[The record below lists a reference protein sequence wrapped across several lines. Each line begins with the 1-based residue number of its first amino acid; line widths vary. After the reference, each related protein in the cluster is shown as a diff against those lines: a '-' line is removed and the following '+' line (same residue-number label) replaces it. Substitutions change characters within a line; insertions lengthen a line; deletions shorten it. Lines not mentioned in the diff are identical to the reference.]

1 MGQAGVT
8 PALTRNREAT
18 SRRRA
23 ARGDQPENPRPT
35 GSFVSLSWN
44 ADRSHPAGPASASRP
59 DMVSDREEETVS
71 PVRRA
76 PLRIVLAALVA
87 ACLSALTIAPAHAAA
102 YRYWGFYQLSDGAWT
117 FAQKGPDQT
126 VPKDGSVDGWRFAVA
141 DEASTRYPRAV
152 LTFDQLCGT
161 TPAQT
166 GKKRVGLVVDFGRP
180 ADAADGATPPE
191 PKALC
196 AVVATDATSAV
207 VLAAAGDVRTEK
219 GLVCGVDGYP
229 TTDCGGAVKEVSPE
243 AKAADEPVTIAA
255 PAAAPSAS
263 ASAPAAS
270 STDVA
275 AATTASSGPNVTAYV
290 IAGLVL
296 LALVGYLLVR
306 SRSRARQ
313 DA

>member
-1 MGQAGVT
+1 
-8 PALTRNREAT
+8 
-18 SRRRA
+18 
-23 ARGDQPENPRPT
+23 
-35 GSFVSLSWN
+35 
-44 ADRSHPAGPASASRP
+44 
-59 DMVSDREEETVS
+59 MVSDREEETVS

-126 VPKDGSVDGWRFAVA
+126 VPKDGSVEGWRFAVA

-196 AVVATDATSAV
+196 AVVAADATSAV

-243 AKAADEPVTIAA
+243 AKAADEPVSIAA
-255 PAAAPSAS
+255 PAATPSAS

-275 AATTASSGPNVTAYV
+275 VATTASSGANVTAYV

>member
-1 MGQAGVT
+1 
-8 PALTRNREAT
+8 
-18 SRRRA
+18 
-23 ARGDQPENPRPT
+23 
-35 GSFVSLSWN
+35 
-44 ADRSHPAGPASASRP
+44 
-59 DMVSDREEETVS
+59 
-71 PVRRA
+71 
-76 PLRIVLAALVA
+76 
-87 ACLSALTIAPAHAAA
+87 
-102 YRYWGFYQLSDGAWT
+102 
-117 FAQKGPDQT
+117 
-126 VPKDGSVDGWRFAVA
+126 
-141 DEASTRYPRAV
+141 
-152 LTFDQLCGT
+152 
-161 TPAQT
+161 
-166 GKKRVGLVVDFGRP
+166 
-180 ADAADGATPPE
+180 
-191 PKALC
+191 
-196 AVVATDATSAV
+196 

-255 PAAAPSAS
+255 PAATPSAS

-275 AATTASSGPNVTAYV
+275 AATTASSGANVTAYV

>member
-1 MGQAGVT
+1 MSHVRRS
-8 PALTRNREAT
+8 P
-18 SRRRA
+18 SR
-23 ARGDQPENPRPT
+23 
-35 GSFVSLSWN
+35 
-44 ADRSHPAGPASASRP
+44 AS
-59 DMVSDREEETVS
+59 
-71 PVRRA
+71 RRA
-76 PLRIVLAALVA
+76 PIRVVLAAVVA
-87 ACLSALTIAPAHAAA
+87 ACLSALTLAPAHAAA

-126 VPKDGSVDGWRFAVA
+126 VPKDGSVEGWRFAVA

-207 VLAAAGDVRTEK
+207 VLAVAGDVRTEK

-255 PAAAPSAS
+255 PAATPAAS

-275 AATTASSGPNVTAYV
+275 VATTSSGANVTAYV